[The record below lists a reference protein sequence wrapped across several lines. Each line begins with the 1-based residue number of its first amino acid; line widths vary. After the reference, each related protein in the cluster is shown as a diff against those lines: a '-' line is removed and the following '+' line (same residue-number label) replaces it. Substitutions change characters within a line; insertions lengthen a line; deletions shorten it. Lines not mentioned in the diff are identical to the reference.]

1 MLSDGILMKAK
12 KWDQSSVEKLIKV
25 FTPRINALIN
35 SFSYRTSDL
44 RDDCIQSAYICLL
57 NCCSKYDNKIS
68 RNFPGFVIVSMKNAI
83 INCLRQEATQT
94 RKIVICSSTYS
105 EFNVIEE
112 FEFNYDL
119 EEDVLEQIYLEKL
132 NIDMENGYYS
142 MSDVKLFKAICSS
155 DFNIKFY
162 AKENDILI
170 STLYK
175 EIIRLKQKIKIRLNS
190 PKAGNGTKFVPHKIV
205 SLTQA

>member
-1 MLSDGILMKAK
+1 MLSEGILMKAK
-12 KWDQSSVEKLIKV
+12 KWDQRSVEKLIKV
-25 FTPRINALIN
+25 FTPRINVLIN

-44 RDDCIQSAYICLL
+44 KDDCIQSAYICLL

-68 RNFPGFVIVSMKNAI
+68 KNFPGFVIVSMKNAI
-83 INCLRQEATQT
+83 INCLRQDASQS
-94 RKIVICSSTYS
+94 RRICIRSSTYS

-119 EEDVLEQIYLEKL
+119 EEDVLEQIYLERL
-132 NIDMENGYYS
+132 NTDMENGYYS
-142 MSDVKLFKAICSS
+142 MSDVKLFKAICSN
-155 DFNIKFY
+155 DFNIKLY
-162 AKENDILI
+162 AKENNILI

-175 EIIRLKQKIKIRLNS
+175 KILRLKQKIKIRLNS
-190 PKAGNGTKFVPHKIV
+190 PNCGNGTKFAPHKVV